1 MKKPNDAGQRTAAL
15 DTSRSHHVESPAGSG
30 KTLLLTKRFL
40 KLLGEVRDPAEIL
53 AITFTEKAAGE
64 MRQRI
69 TGFLSGRA
77 SANDPDGEMTALA
90 ERHSVYTRT
99 RPISSPRLTHSTS

>member
-1 MKKPNDAGQRTAAL
+1 MKKPNDAAQRTAAL
-15 DTSRSHHVESPAGSG
+15 NTSRSHHVESPAGSG

-64 MRQRI
+64 MRLRI
-69 TGFLSGRA
+69 TGFLSGRT
-77 SANDPDGEMTALA
+77 SANDPDGEMTLLA
-90 ERHSVYTRT
+90 ERALRVHKDKAHRLN
-99 RPISSPRLTHSTS
+99 RLPIL